1 MGGTLFST
9 MPKFDLHLFQ
19 HSTNVI
25 PYSRRPRFVNGRNN
39 GLDSPIPGAAVDVRA
54 RPGEISS
61 LNEAKA
67 VAPSLPI
74 WPDQT

>member
-9 MPKFDLHLFQ
+9 MPKFDLQSFQ

-25 PYSRRPRFVNGRNN
+25 PYSRRPRFENGRKNSI
-39 GLDSPIPGAAVDVRA
+39 DSPVPGAAVDVRT
-54 RPGEISS
+54 RPGERSS

-67 VAPSLPI
+67 GAPTLPI